1 MTYQESIKPALCGA
15 VAGAALLA
23 IVGFSWGGW
32 LTGGSA
38 EQMASERAQMAVL
51 TSLVPI
57 CFEQSRGD
65 PLVADTL
72 TRLEK
77 TESWKRTDLL
87 MQTGWATM
95 PGAAEPSRTVANACM
110 EMLEK
115 NF

>member
-1 MTYQESIKPALCGA
+1 MKYQDSIKPALCGA
-15 VAGAALLA
+15 VAGAVA
-23 IVGFSWGGW
+23 IAVVGFTWGGW
-32 LTGGSA
+32 LTGS
-38 EQMASERAQMAVL
+38 SAVL

-57 CFEQSRGD
+57 CLEQSKGD

-77 TESWKRTDLL
+77 SESWKRTDLL

-95 PGAAEPSRTVANACM
+95 PGAAEPSRAVANACM